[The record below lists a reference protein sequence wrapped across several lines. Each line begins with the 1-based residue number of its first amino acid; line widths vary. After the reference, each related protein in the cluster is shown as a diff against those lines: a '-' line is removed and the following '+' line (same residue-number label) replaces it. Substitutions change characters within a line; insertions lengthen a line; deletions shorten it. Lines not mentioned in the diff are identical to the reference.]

1 MQLAELFS
9 VSSEWLLHNVTSISL
24 GIIILFAGWFGSS
37 YAANKIA
44 NTLHK
49 SRFVDKTIVPLITQ
63 LARYGILTISIIIA
77 LTQFGVATTSI
88 LTVVGAAGL
97 AIALALQGTLSN
109 IAAGIM
115 LVALRPMSLGDFIE
129 GNGASGTV
137 VEIGLFATRL
147 RTADGIYLF
156 VPNSQIWNTNITN
169 YSREPRRRVDIRVGI
184 GYDSDIKLA
193 RQTLETMALADQ
205 RVLSDPKATV
215 YVETLGDSSVG
226 MLLRCWVSTP
236 DYWDV
241 LFSFTEQTK
250 LELDKVDIEIPYNKL
265 DVNLTNVQSED

>member
-24 GIIILFAGWFGSS
+24 GIIILFAGWLGSS

-156 VPNSQIWNTNITN
+156 VPNSQIWNTNIAN

-250 LELDKVDIEIPYNKL
+250 LELDKVNIEIPYNKL